1 MNETSIPKAHVV
13 RVHTERLGGGRPM
26 LVLYIAGFP
35 TPEAAQEGVREFL
48 GRLDGDEIGE
58 ATPVSDETARS
69 LGATPGSVHM
79 L

>member
-1 MNETSIPKAHVV
+1 
-13 RVHTERLGGGRPM
+13 M
-26 LVLYIAGFP
+26 LVRYIAGFS
-35 TPEAAQEGVREFL
+35 TPEAAQEGVSKFL

-69 LGATPGSVHM
+69 LGATPGSVRM